1 MDKLRYH
8 YGNYNAISAHNVD
21 DIFIDLKR
29 KGIKEVSV
37 NESEMLVIAQYFIH
51 FGDRNALLEG
61 EVSRFMGVEIYKE
74 KEVKEE
80 APKPSNIIKFNGDT
94 WYA

>member
-61 EVSRFMGVEIYKE
+61 EVSRFLGVSIFKE
-74 KEVKEE
+74 SEVKEE
-80 APKPSNIIKFNGDT
+80 APKPSNIIKFNGDI
-94 WYA
+94 WHA